1 MSDPALVTGASRG
14 IGRAI
19 ALALA
24 EEGHPIVVN
33 YVHDAD
39 AAKETLRLVEERG
52 GEGICV
58 QADVS
63 HPDEVDSLFHEADSA
78 TGSPLVLVNNAGVR
92 ADRLALAM
100 SDDEFDRIVTTNLHG
115 AFLCARRALRAM
127 LGARRGRIVNVA
139 SVAGL
144 RGSPGQVNYS
154 ASKAGLIG
162 MTRSLAVEVARK
174 GVTVNAVAPGIVET
188 DLTST
193 LEKGAF
199 DALVG
204 KVPAGR
210 AGRAE
215 EVASAVRFLCS
226 SGASYVTGATLVVD
240 GGMTA

>member
-1 MSDPALVTGASRG
+1 VSDPALVTGASRG

-100 SDDEFDRIVTTNLHG
+100 SDDEFARIVSTNLHG